1 VHRAAGNQHDASG
14 VVQLLGAVS
23 EPILLRFG
31 QLVQRVDD
39 QQEASLL
46 KGVLEPFCGC
56 VGQVFGD
63 GAREVA
69 FFCQQAC
76 GEPEGYLNGIEG
88 GAVLELLHCLLGER
102 QHEVACAKCF
112 AAAGR
117 ADERGALLVLHTPYK
132 LLPAYLLLLG
142 ILAGQLIE
150 RRLQLGIGIAGLLFL
165 GFGSLTLGWAAWSL
179 VLWAAR
185 FSDQHAQGREE
196 PLVGELLPVE
206 IQGDIG
212 VVQLLDELLQIGA
225 HSFGQLESHAAGLGS
240 RVIRRQQVRLPSSRA
255 FRLGQ
260 PRGIAAGDNQ
270 LNIEIRDI
278 LLIVQRLSA
287 R

>member
-1 VHRAAGNQHDASG
+1 MCPNQAAQDVRVQLGVGEFATEQILAVEQAGEGEQQGRAARVAQNEAFAQQPLHRLRFGRAFAEKSLGDRPLLAWVQRREFRRVGQSSPAEPLAALLPVHRAAGNQHDASG

-142 ILAGQLIE
+142 ILAGQFVE
-150 RRLQLGIGIAGLLFL
+150 R
-165 GFGSLTLGWAAWSL
+165 SL
-179 VLWAAR
+179 
-185 FSDQHAQGREE
+185 
-196 PLVGELLPVE
+196 
-206 IQGDIG
+206 
-212 VVQLLDELLQIGA
+212 
-225 HSFGQLESHAAGLGS
+225 
-240 RVIRRQQVRLPSSRA
+240 
-255 FRLGQ
+255 
-260 PRGIAAGDNQ
+260 
-270 LNIEIRDI
+270 
-278 LLIVQRLSA
+278 
-287 R
+287 